1 MTKELNKK
9 DGRTEMME
17 KIMKDID
24 KKGEGLQPTDE
35 FNFSC
40 DSCGICCHNIDI
52 ILSPLDILRI
62 RKSLELPTMEIIEK
76 FTITYI
82 GDTSKMPVCLLKFTQ
97 ISKDITACPFL
108 VPEFFEELK
117 ERIKKEKIEQNSPEL
132 SALISEL
139 VDKCPDKKVKQI
151 CSIQKDKP
159 EICRLFPLGRI
170 FAQKIDC
177 PDKKKTMYFKQPKE
191 SLPCSGDCFKCKRT
205 VGDHLKDNNLGK
217 LADLQEEYN
226 EFLADASQFM
236 MKHENL
242 LELPALGMIMYDFDR
257 ALLFQKI
264 RKDLYAL
271 KDKDEISKIVVEKSK
286 IFEVIPELDSK
297 IFLKLLKKD
306 ATEEEER
313 EVYKYLLS
321 CIKETFK
328 RIKEKYDKAS
338 ENRGDKAEPNKS

>member
-1 MTKELNKK
+1 MTEELNKK

-24 KKGEGLQPTDE
+24 KKGGGLQPTDE

-62 RKSLELPTMEIIEK
+62 RKALELPTMEIMK
-76 FTITYI
+76 SLAITYK
-82 GDTSKMPVCLLKFTQ
+82 GDVSKMPVCLLKFTQ
-97 ISKDITACPFL
+97 ISKDVTACPFL

-117 ERIKKEKIEQNSPEL
+117 ERIKKEKIEQNSLEL

-177 PDKKKTMYFKQPKE
+177 PDKKKTMYFKQPEE

-226 EFLADASQFM
+226 EFLADASNFM
-236 MKHENL
+236 IEHDKIPEYS
-242 LELPALGMIMYDFDR
+242 ALGLIMYDFDR
-257 ALLFQKI
+257 ALLLQKMKRDLLNFDDYPIDEEKDKI
-264 RKDLYAL
+264 RKD
-271 KDKDEISKIVVEKSK
+271 IFEKSK
-286 IFEVIPELDSK
+286 IFNVIPELDAK
-297 IFLKLLKKD
+297 IFLKLLNKNASD
-306 ATEEEER
+306 EEEK

-321 CIKETFK
+321 SIKETFK
-328 RIKEKYDKAS
+328 GIKEKYD
-338 ENRGDKAEPNKS
+338 NKTKK